1 MLHPGVGVTIT
12 IDTDIPAHVY
22 AEGLRHLTT
31 LSPHS
36 TGNTAFFSPT
46 SGSSSSTIGEGAAS
60 SQKDSLL
67 VRGQRAESSSA
78 LAVSP
83 SEMN

>member
-12 IDTDIPAHVY
+12 IDTDITAHVY

-46 SGSSSSTIGEGAAS
+46 SIGEGAAS
-60 SQKDSLL
+60 SQQGFSF
-67 VRGQRAESSSA
+67 GA
-78 LAVSP
+78 
-83 SEMN
+83 